1 MAENF
6 RPTVYPHNAEDMYYF
21 PNVRPTEGVMMRPQ
35 IRPYFPSQFG
45 MFPAPRQMM
54 PYYLSDEASSCSTR
68 SQENELPKAAKN
80 KTRASRTE
88 WSKEETEFLLRL
100 WADNYNFINSVHA
113 RKAWKKVVDQF
124 NKKFKLD
131 RKLDILKRKV
141 NYHIEKYKEV
151 SDWNKNQSGGQRRD
165 CDFFEI
171 LDGVLGTRDIV
182 NFADVVGAGFEAE
195 QSGDGFTLE
204 ELAAADEELFGT
216 GEDTARDD
224 MPKTSKSSFEMIS
237 KKIIIDEAET
247 NEEPSATPKSTHI
260 EERDKRKK
268 GKKKRTREDESEM
281 FEKTMEEMTKQEKI

>member
-68 SQENELPKAAKN
+68 SQENELPKAAKS

-165 CDFFEI
+165 CGFFEI

-204 ELAAADEELFGT
+204 ELAAADEECVAF
-216 GEDTARDD
+216 
-224 MPKTSKSSFEMIS
+224 S
-237 KKIIIDEAET
+237 
-247 NEEPSATPKSTHI
+247 
-260 EERDKRKK
+260 
-268 GKKKRTREDESEM
+268 
-281 FEKTMEEMTKQEKI
+281 